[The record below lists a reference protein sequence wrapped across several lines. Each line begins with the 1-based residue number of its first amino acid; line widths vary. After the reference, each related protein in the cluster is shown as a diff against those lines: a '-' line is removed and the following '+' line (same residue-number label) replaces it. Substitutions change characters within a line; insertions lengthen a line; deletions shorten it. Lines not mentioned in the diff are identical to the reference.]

1 MGLKAPENKKL
12 FTSLTKTHLILAFI
26 ALMLLRIVVGYH
38 FFVEGSSK
46 LQDKYWTAEY
56 FLKGAKGPAAPLFH
70 QMVDDEKGNI
80 RLCVDEQ
87 KTEAGETKYFINTDL
102 ADLLWKNFLDITT
115 QHYGFNDPDEI
126 KALQAKREEL
136 AKTIQAARES
146 GDKSVDTNELG
157 RKRREDEATIKAMR
171 NQVQRAD
178 ELRKAHFKE
187 LQQWLEAN
195 ETELL
200 AHYVTEDRLTGFE
213 RDGVNRSQ
221 VALNVDSIRYQVDT
235 VRADRAKQLAGWNAE
250 VGTIWDS
257 FESSI
262 NDLAVGKQLEKDPV
276 ELHRPFDQ
284 PNSKLKIINKVI
296 PWFDTIV
303 GALLILGLFS
313 RLASAAGGLFLLSVI
328 ISQPP
333 WIPGTQDTFYQ
344 AIEMFAMFVIFAT
357 CAGRY
362 GGLDFFFSQPSTPD
376 PESEVA

>member
-1 MGLKAPENKKL
+1 M
-12 FTSLTKTHLILAFI
+12 
-26 ALMLLRIVVGYH
+26 
-38 FFVEGSSK
+38 
-46 LQDKYWTAEY
+46 
-56 FLKGAKGPAAPLFH
+56 
-70 QMVDDEKGNI
+70 
-80 RLCVDEQ
+80 
-87 KTEAGETKYFINTDL
+87 
-102 ADLLWKNFLDITT
+102 
-115 QHYGFNDPDEI
+115 
-126 KALQAKREEL
+126 
-136 AKTIQAARES
+136 
-146 GDKSVDTNELG
+146 
-157 RKRREDEATIKAMR
+157 
-171 NQVQRAD
+171 
-178 ELRKAHFKE
+178 
-187 LQQWLEAN
+187 
-195 ETELL
+195 
-200 AHYVTEDRLTGFE
+200 
-213 RDGVNRSQ
+213 
-221 VALNVDSIRYQVDT
+221 NVDSIRYQVDT

-357 CAGRY
+357 SAGRY